1 MPHSSHFV
9 NVGLHCSCFS
19 DKKTI
24 ETFIEVRNSEAQF
37 FGFFRISCGRIWDR
51 EFTCQSLH
59 CFVSSLFS
67 SFRSWSTPKLC
78 KKKLTN
84 YLENWTEHL
93 LWQTN
98 WFFGFA
104 FGVFSWSS
112 FQIWPCVHDH
122 FNFAGL
128 KMKLTLIF
136 FDPNAASH
144 CCRMQE
150 KMSLVAKLTNT

>member
-1 MPHSSHFV
+1 MLDCTVPVFPT
-9 NVGLHCSCFS
+9 
-19 DKKTI
+19 KKPLKLSLKS
-24 ETFIEVRNSEAQF
+24 ETQKRNSLVSLGSHAV
-37 FGFFRISCGRIWDR
+37 GFESR

-128 KMKLTLIF
+128 KVKLTLIF